1 MAGLNKIMIIGR
13 LGTDPE
19 MRYTQDGKAVTRF
32 RVAVDNPY
40 TTAAGERKQETE
52 WFTVVAWRQLAEQC
66 SQFLAKGRLVY
77 AEGRLRSRSWEG
89 QNKQPR
95 FDMEITADRVVFLDR
110 QPGAQL
116 PGQAEETA
124 AAEGGET
131 AESLPF

>member
-1 MAGLNKIMIIGR
+1 MAGLNKLLIIGR

-32 RVAVDNPY
+32 RVAVDNTY

-52 WFTVVAWRQLAEQC
+52 WFTLVAWRQLAEQC

-110 QPGAQL
+110 QPGAAL
-116 PGQAEETA
+116 PGQPEEA